1 MRMTRTRQRWVNRLT
16 IVVALAAV
24 AVSVV
29 AGATLG
35 AATAHNQHVRVL
47 PETFGPPVRL
57 AAGKYKTR
65 PGFSPASMFT
75 VGSGWYGAGSSRDW
89 AVGKGFNQAEERF
102 GLAGIWTSRLPISYT
117 RAVARFRALMTL
129 EAGPSTPIRSA
140 VIPVLPSAR
149 RSREITPF
157 FPALL
162 RDSTLSTRRAGSRS
176 SSTCEARRC
185 FSGSRSLRLP
195 LVTPPF
201 ARSCER
207 FDSRAKANGLAVG
220 ATRSRRPTLL
230 LARVAQARG
239 LRAHPRSPRRS
250 PDR

>member
-35 AATAHNQHVRVL
+35 AATAHKQHVRVL

-102 GLAGIWTSRLPISYT
+102 GLAGIWTSRLRISYT

-129 EAGPSTPIRSA
+129 EAGPSTPIRVGGYPGVA
-140 VIPVLPSAR
+140 FRA
-149 RSREITPF
+149 EISGDH
-157 FPALL
+157 ALL
-162 RDSTLSTRRAGSRS
+162 PGIA
-176 SSTCEARRC
+176 
-185 FSGSRSLRLP
+185 P
-195 LVTPPF
+195 
-201 ARSCER
+201 
-207 FDSRAKANGLAVG
+207 GLDVVNSPGGQQILLNVRG
-220 ATRSRRPTLL
+220 ATLL
-230 LARVAQARG
+230 FRIEVFALAAGNAAVRAF
-239 LRAHPRSPRRS
+239 LRTVRFPR
-250 PDR
+250 